1 MKNILYFNRTM
12 KLGGTEKVILQL
24 CDTMKDSVDKI
35 VVCTLGGA
43 NVERLEKMGIK
54 HYEIPDIERKD
65 QVTIIKTL
73 KMVSKII
80 KDENI
85 NIVHTHHRMAAF
97 YTRILSFFKKFTFI
111 NTAHNTFEDKK
122 FLTRFSLKKAKVI
135 AVGEMVKKN
144 LTDFYGLKESQVTVI
159 YNSVEEF
166 DGNFNVIPELEKYK
180 NEGYVLVGNIGRLRP
195 QKGMNY
201 YIEAADKILSKGKK
215 AKFFII
221 GDGPEKDN
229 LNSQIKSLKREKDII
244 LLGQRQDVQ
253 NVMKQLDFIVLSS
266 LWEGLPLIPL
276 EAFSV
281 KKPVVATKVD
291 GTPEIVKNKFNGLLV
306 EAKNTLELSEA
317 MLKLIENNNL
327 IEEYSKNA
335 YETYVNKFSYSI
347 FKKNYIEFYNNI
359 N

>member
-1 MKNILYFNRTM
+1 MKNILYFSRTM

-24 CDTMKDSVDKI
+24 CDTMKDSADKI
-35 VVCTLGGA
+35 VVCTLGGV
-43 NVERLEKMGIK
+43 NVQHLEKMGIK
-54 HYEIPDIERKD
+54 HYEIPDIEKKD
-65 QVTIIKTL
+65 VFTILKTL
-73 KMVSKII
+73 KTVAKII

-111 NTAHNTFEDKK
+111 NTSHNTFEDKK
-122 FLTRFSLKKAKVI
+122 FLTRFSFKNAKII
-135 AVGEMVKKN
+135 AVGKMVKKN
-144 LTDFYGLKESQVTVI
+144 LTDFYGIDEKQITVI

-166 DGNFNVIPELEKYK
+166 NDKINVIPELKTYK
-180 NEGYVLVGNIGRLRP
+180 EEGYLLIGNIGRLHI
-195 QKGMNY
+195 QKGMSY
-201 YIEAADKILSKGKK
+201 YVEAANEVLNKGKK
-215 AKFFII
+215 VKFFIV
-221 GDGPEKDN
+221 GDGPEREN
-229 LNSQIKSLKREKDII
+229 LINQIKDLKREKDII

-253 NVMKQLDFIVLSS
+253 NVMSQLDFVVISS

-281 KKPVVATKVD
+281 KKPIVATKVD
-291 GTPEIVKNKFNGLLV
+291 GTPEIVEDKFNGLLV
-306 EAKNTLELSEA
+306 KAKNTLELSEA
-317 MLKLIENNNL
+317 MLNLIENNNL

-347 FKKNYIEFYNNI
+347 FKKNYIDFYKDI

>member
-65 QVTIIKTL
+65 PVTIIKTL

-166 DGNFNVIPELEKYK
+166 DGNFNVIPKLEKYK

-215 AKFFII
+215 
-221 GDGPEKDN
+221 
-229 LNSQIKSLKREKDII
+229 LNSLLLEMDQKKII
-244 LLGQRQDVQ
+244 
-253 NVMKQLDFIVLSS
+253 
-266 LWEGLPLIPL
+266 
-276 EAFSV
+276 
-281 KKPVVATKVD
+281 
-291 GTPEIVKNKFNGLLV
+291 
-306 EAKNTLELSEA
+306 
-317 MLKLIENNNL
+317 
-327 IEEYSKNA
+327 
-335 YETYVNKFSYSI
+335 
-347 FKKNYIEFYNNI
+347 
-359 N
+359 

>member
-35 VVCTLGGA
+35 LVCTLGGA

-65 QVTIIKTL
+65 PVTIIKTL

-144 LTDFYGLKESQVTVI
+144 LTDFYWLKESQVTVI

-201 YIEAADKILSKGKK
+201 YIEAADKILIKGKK
-215 AKFFII
+215 AKFFIV
-221 GDGPEKDN
+221 GDG
-229 LNSQIKSLKREKDII
+229 
-244 LLGQRQDVQ
+244 
-253 NVMKQLDFIVLSS
+253 
-266 LWEGLPLIPL
+266 
-276 EAFSV
+276 
-281 KKPVVATKVD
+281 
-291 GTPEIVKNKFNGLLV
+291 
-306 EAKNTLELSEA
+306 
-317 MLKLIENNNL
+317 
-327 IEEYSKNA
+327 
-335 YETYVNKFSYSI
+335 
-347 FKKNYIEFYNNI
+347 
-359 N
+359 